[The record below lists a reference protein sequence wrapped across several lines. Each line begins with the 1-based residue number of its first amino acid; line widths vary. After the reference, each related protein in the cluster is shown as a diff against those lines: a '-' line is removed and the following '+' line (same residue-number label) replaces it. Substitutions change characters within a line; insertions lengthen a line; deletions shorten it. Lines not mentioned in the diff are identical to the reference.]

1 MQPWLVGR
9 LHIDG
14 DTQPGATLS
23 LDFMDYRTGLPI
35 SSPLKRSTQRLLLL
49 PLRLLLHLVIPP
61 DLSDVAHVDPIV
73 YDELVYKRNRLSD
86 GLQAVQTA
94 ISIQQHQQMH
104 NDLQFDQTVDEA

>member
-1 MQPWLVGR
+1 M
-9 LHIDG
+9 DG
-14 DTQPGATLS
+14 DSQPGATLS

-94 ISIQQHQQMH
+94 IAIQQHQQMH